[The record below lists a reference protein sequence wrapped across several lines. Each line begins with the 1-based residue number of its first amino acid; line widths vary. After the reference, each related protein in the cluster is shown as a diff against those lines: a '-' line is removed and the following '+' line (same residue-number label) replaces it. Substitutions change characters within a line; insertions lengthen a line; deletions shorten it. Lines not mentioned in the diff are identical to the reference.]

1 MRNRKECADPC
12 FYICSALTRMAPLDN
27 QAPPLLAPVKT
38 LAFLQSPRRRLVRP
52 PKLPRPHGHPPPSIP
67 VRDQAWGYEEVNGHL
82 ILQKPLP
89 LPGSTR
95 GPGAYELATDFTLPI
110 GPAYDFGQSTGR
122 EYKDPSSPASQN
134 AEDGQPPRAQT
145 VVPPRQPLPLA
156 AMVLHCRDS
165 RNYVRRELPIGQP
178 PEFVKPRPPPSPGP
192 GTFSSARGIGDLGRV
207 RSFPRQTRYHVRP
220 VVVQPS
226 SARLSGRMADER
238 TTATMLGTTSTSVA
252 PSWSRSPRG
261 RPSFGAISIGRSMT
275 TPTTSARLPPRRCAA
290 RHRRM
295 DTQQQLAVEKNATK
309 RPEPKG
315 LDALGKALW
324 RIFCFADD
332 ATAGSTSASFT
343 RLSSLGASL
352 SGEYAASAGSTDNA
366 ERLET
371 YREADQKRDGFMS
384 WDEFWPSGSSTH
396 RSPTST
402 SMGSQH
408 DIFNPELQ

>member
-1 MRNRKECADPC
+1 
-12 FYICSALTRMAPLDN
+12 MAPLDN

-52 PKLPRPHGHPPPSIP
+52 PKLPRPDGHPPPSIP

-122 EYKDPSSPASQN
+122 EYKDPYSPASQN

-238 TTATMLGTTSTSVA
+238 TTATMLGTTLHVR
-252 PSWSRSPRG
+252 RSELKPLTPR
-261 RPSFGAISIGRSMT
+261 
-275 TPTTSARLPPRRCAA
+275 PPFIRRDFDREEHDDAYYEREAA
-290 RHRRM
+290 AAEMRRASLRRM
-295 DTQQQLAVEKNATK
+295 HTQQQMAVEKNATK

-324 RIFCFADD
+324 RIFCFADESGD
-332 ATAGSTSASFT
+332 G
-343 RLSSLGASL
+343 RLNKREFYEALELSGASL

-371 YREADQKRDGFMS
+371 YREADQNRDGFMS
-384 WDEFWPSGSSTH
+384 WDEFLALGK
-396 RSPTST
+396 
-402 SMGSQH
+402 QH
-408 DIFNPELQ
+408 PQIADLYQHGVTA